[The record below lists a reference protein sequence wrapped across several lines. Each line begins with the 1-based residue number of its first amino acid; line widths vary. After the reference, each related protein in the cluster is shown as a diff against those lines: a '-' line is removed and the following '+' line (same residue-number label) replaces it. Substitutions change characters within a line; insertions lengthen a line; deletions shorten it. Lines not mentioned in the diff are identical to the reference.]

1 MELSQLDIDKL
12 VEEVAGIGAV
22 PVAEF
27 IINTGENVSEFLIAE
42 KLETGINN
50 IRNLLYRLQE
60 NNLVTFMR
68 KKDKKKGWYIY
79 YWTFNKVQANIL
91 INKLK
96 EKRIITLKK
105 RLEKETEDFL
115 SCNRKCLRITFN
127 NALENNF
134 KCPECES
141 VLKQVD
147 NKKQVESIKK
157 ELDMLIDSSSEA
169 TV

>member
-22 PVAEF
+22 SVAEF

-96 EKRIITLKK
+96 EKRIVTLKK